1 MPRSPVSDDQ
11 ISSILQQ
18 MVPEP
23 QAVCKISPEEKERAS
38 AVAARAANNF
48 DEGKLSPTKTIS
60 PVMSPRVPTPT
71 TPTQSLFPII
81 QPLELPENGAS
92 EVLDDDSSLDNVTI
106 PEIPEELATAA
117 ASSIEEDASKDTTVP
132 APTGAPGTKIV
143 VKVSLGTKSLE
154 KLQTFA

>member
-18 MVPEP
+18 MMPEP
-23 QAVCKISPEEKERAS
+23 QAVCKISPEEKEKAS

-81 QPLELPENGAS
+81 QPLELPENGS
-92 EVLDDDSSLDNVTI
+92 TEGMDDDSSLDNVTI
-106 PEIPEELATAA
+106 PEISEELA
-117 ASSIEEDASKDTTVP
+117 ASARPVDDSLKDVTV
-132 APTGAPGTKIV
+132 TGQVPGSKIV
-143 VKVSLGTKSLE
+143 VKVSLGTKSCKALHV
-154 KLQTFA
+154 LR

>member
-1 MPRSPVSDDQ
+1 
-11 ISSILQQ
+11 

-23 QAVCKISPEEKERAS
+23 QAGCKVSPEEKEKAS

-81 QPLELPENGAS
+81 QPLELPENGS
-92 EVLDDDSSLDNVTI
+92 SVVLEDDASLDNVTI
-106 PEIPEELATAA
+106 PEIPEDLASA
-117 ASSIEEDASKDTTVP
+117 ASSSMEEGASKDSTVQ
-132 APTGAPGTKIV
+132 AQTGAPGTKIV